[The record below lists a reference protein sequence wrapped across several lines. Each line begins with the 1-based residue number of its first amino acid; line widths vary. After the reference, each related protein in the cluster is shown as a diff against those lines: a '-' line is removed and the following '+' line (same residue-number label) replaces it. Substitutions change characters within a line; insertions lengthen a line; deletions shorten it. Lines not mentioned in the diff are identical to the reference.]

1 MIGRSKFDREN
12 NFMKLVQKAWVNWK
26 RLTTIIAVWQARTL
40 LTVFYFSILLPVGL
54 IARSFDLLQNKSK
67 VKNTWQMR
75 TKMQDTLVTLQD
87 QA

>member
-1 MIGRSKFDREN
+1 
-12 NFMKLVQKAWVNWK
+12 MKLVQKAWVNWK
-26 RLTTIIAVWQARTL
+26 RLTTKIAVWQARTL